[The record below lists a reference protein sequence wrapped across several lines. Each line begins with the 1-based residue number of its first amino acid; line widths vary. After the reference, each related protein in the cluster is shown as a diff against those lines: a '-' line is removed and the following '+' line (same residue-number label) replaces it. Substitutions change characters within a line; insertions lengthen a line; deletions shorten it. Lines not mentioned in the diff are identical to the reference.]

1 MGKVVLTERNFSSQ
15 EWEPLDQR
23 RFRIERESY
32 RTEFSFANFGA
43 LGLSRITNSQ
53 ATRMTIGP
61 RGIDLFAVS
70 MIEHGASQL
79 IFPGMHEP
87 ETGNATMGISIGASL
102 DFAP

>member
-32 RTEFSFANFGA
+32 RTEFSFANVGA

-61 RGIDLFAVS
+61 PGIDLFAVS

>member
-1 MGKVVLTERNFSSQ
+1 
-15 EWEPLDQR
+15 
-23 RFRIERESY
+23 
-32 RTEFSFANFGA
+32 
-43 LGLSRITNSQ
+43 
-53 ATRMTIGP
+53 MTIGP

-79 IFPGMHEP
+79 VFPGMHEP